1 MDEKGAE
8 RSLAGMMELE
18 LRSIFKRYDGP
29 YVVDGLSFG
38 VQRGE
43 LCCILGPSGCG
54 KTTTLKI
61 VAGFL
66 SPDSGQVRLSGM
78 DITHLPPQRRGVGMV
93 FQNYA
98 LFPHMNVFENVA
110 YGLRRRR
117 SSRGEVK
124 RKVDRVLELVRLK
137 GYGDR
142 RIHELS
148 GGQQQRIAVA
158 RSLVIEP
165 KVLLLDEPL
174 SNLDAGLRADMRD
187 EIRRIQREVG
197 MTTIYVTHDQ
207 DEAMSLADRLAVMNE
222 GRIEQYSS
230 PREVYERPAS
240 SFVAGFIGRVNFVP
254 GTVANMLATVLGK
267 IFPLSLEGHRVDGA
281 VTCAIRPENIKISSR
296 ADPGDIMGV
305 IAEKLYYGSTVVYQV
320 APECGGEEQ
329 PLLAVEVS
337 RPIAVLESGQRVG
350 LKISPDDL
358 VVFPGGC

>member
-1 MDEKGAE
+1 MFFFLMIRRPP
-8 RSLAGMMELE
+8 RSTL
-18 LRSIFKRYDGP
+18 FP
-29 YVVDGLSFG
+29 Y
-38 VQRGE
+38 
-43 LCCILGPSGCG
+43 
-54 KTTTLKI
+54 TTL
-61 VAGFL
+61 FR
-66 SPDSGQVRLSGM
+66 S
-78 DITHLPPQRRGVGMV
+78 RGVGMV

-240 SFVAGFIGRVNFVP
+240 PFVAGFIGRVNFVP